1 MTDTVKSRLLR
12 FLKDNNII
20 FILILVYVAACI
32 VASPMITS
40 GKSNNFIKLSN
51 TLNLLQNIGTYGILA
66 MGLTFIFLV
75 GGIDLSIG
83 YQVGFDGAL
92 FALLITNGVSLWLTV
107 LLTLAAGILIGYM
120 NGTIVTR
127 LKITPLIGTLAVM
140 TILKGMVYLIN
151 SESISLTDVT
161 IGGMSLKAFYSTQLL
176 AFLSLPVIVII
187 ILTLAAVYYLKK
199 TRSGVNM
206 YVIGGNLEAGNLAGI
221 NSQRLTRLSYTV
233 GGFCAAVCAI
243 LVSMRMNAATYNM
256 GDGIDITAICAIVV
270 GGVKMK
276 GGKGSMLMC
285 IMGVAVIQII
295 SNVMDKL
302 HFSSAM
308 ISLITGV
315 IVVLVLILDKL
326 TSRKETV

>member
-1 MTDTVKSRLLR
+1 MAETTRSRLLR
-12 FLKDNNII
+12 FFKDNNIV
-20 FILILVYVAACI
+20 FILILVYAAAC
-32 VASPMITS
+32 VAASPMITS

-51 TLNLLQNIGTYGILA
+51 TLNILQNIGTYGILA

-92 FALLITNGVSLWLTV
+92 FAILATHGVNLWLAMLITV
-107 LLTLAAGILIGYM
+107 AAGLLIGYT
-120 NGTIVTR
+120 NGLIVTR
-127 LKITPLIGTLAVM
+127 MRITPLIGTLAVM
-140 TILKGMVYLIN
+140 TILKGLVYLIN

-161 IGGMSLKAFYSTQLL
+161 VGEMSLKAVYTSQLL
-176 AFLSLPVIVII
+176 TFLSLPVILII
-187 ILTLAAVYYLKK
+187 ILTAAAVYFLKK
-199 TRSGVNM
+199 TRSGVNL
-206 YVIGGNLEAGNLAGI
+206 YIIGGNLEAGNLAGI
-221 NSQRLTRLSYTV
+221 NSPGLTRLAYTI
-233 GGFCAAVCAI
+233 GGGCASICAI

-276 GGKGSMLMC
+276 GGKGNMLMC

-295 SNVMDKL
+295 ANLMDKL

-308 ISLITGV
+308 ISLITGI
-315 IVVLVLILDKL
+315 IVVLVLILDKF
-326 TSRKETV
+326 TGRKEAM